1 MGIFRNQV
9 LHSKKVGSIINRIF
23 LKKDIFKNVLFLF
36 YENTFQTPFFGKLQ
50 KPGSYHNAVK
60 SIIKNLAP
68 YHKVFQSCK
77 IFGEIGNQKS
87 RHSIKWILI

>member
-1 MGIFRNQV
+1 M
-9 LHSKKVGSIINRIF
+9 
-23 LKKDIFKNVLFLF
+23 DIFKNVLFLF

-50 KPGSYHNAVK
+50 KVGSLHNAVN
-60 SIIKNLAP
+60 SIIKNLVP

-87 RHSIKWILI
+87 KYSIKWMHFLGQKLR